1 MHNCCANS
9 CLRKGAWFPNS
20 FSSML
25 VLKPAP
31 AQGNITMQTA
41 SNRKRL
47 PAPFSSDDTAAC
59 AQVIS
64 SPCQGSLAEAVAAKG
79 QETGINAVSPV
90 ARLQILLGGLWLSVE
105 ACTVRAYLRDGT
117 FARCS
122 QSYTHSVPVCVK
134 RHRKKLHRHVQIRV
148 EMQTLSPCG

>member
-1 MHNCCANS
+1 MVSKLFLKHAGFDTCPSSRQHHNAS
-9 CLRKGAWFPNS
+9 GLEPED
-20 FSSML
+20 
-25 VLKPAP
+25 AP
-31 AQGNITMQTA
+31 ST
-41 SNRKRL
+41 
-47 PAPFSSDDTAAC
+47 FSSDDTAAC
-59 AQVIS
+59 AQAIS

-90 ARLQILLGGLWLSVE
+90 ARLQILVGGLWLSVE

-134 RHRKKLHRHVQIRV
+134 RHRKKLLHRHVQIRV